1 MVHLS
6 PRFSPITLRAAHPGL
21 VATLASSFAIAAA
34 LGGCGSDDDD
44 TTSTAGQ
51 GGSSA
56 AKGGAAGGSA
66 KAGRGGA
73 SGSAGRSDAGRDNAG
88 EAGDAAG
95 GKGGGGKGGRGG
107 SAGVGGTQA
116 GHGGEPLGGSGG
128 TTAGTS
134 SAGEPGEA
142 GAGAQPGII
151 IDPDS
156 FDGKEVFR
164 HDTFG
169 DEVFWTGTLRINE
182 AIQAALD
189 PVTALGLGL
198 KVDADALPPGIL
210 DTADLTAPA
219 TTVALI
225 GLGAVV
231 GVKGHVDSAGNLTSV
246 GITCAL
252 CHSSVD
258 NSVMAGIGSRVD
270 GQANHDL
277 DPGAIIAL
285 SPGLAGNQ
293 AALDVLNSWGPG
305 FYDPRWN
312 QDGINHPVVIPSIYG
327 LAEVPMETY
336 TGDGPVSYWNSYVA
350 VTQMHGQGQFFD
362 PRIDVAV
369 LYTPDLVTP
378 KLPSLFDYEVS
389 LLAPA
394 VPASAFD
401 ADAAT
406 RGQAL
411 FEGSAQCSTCHKG
424 PALTDAGEA
433 LHAAAET
440 GMDPITASRSATG
453 RYRTTPLRGL
463 LANGPY
469 FHDGSAATLAD
480 VVSHYDTALTLGL
493 TPEQQADLTEY
504 LKSL

>member
-1 MVHLS
+1 MTQLFARYS
-6 PRFSPITLRAAHPGL
+6 RTILRAARPRL
-21 VATLASSFAIAAA
+21 AYAVAGSVAIAAG
-34 LGGCGSDDDD
+34 LGGCDGDDD
-44 TTSTAGQ
+44 TAPTAGHGNSSSGK
-51 GGSSA
+51 GGS
-56 AKGGAAGGSA
+56 AAGGSAA
-66 KAGRGGA
+66 KAGRGGV
-73 SGSAGRSDAGRDNAG
+73 SGGSARGGAGGSHAGEAGESVGAHSGVGGNPTGSGGTETDNGGQSQAGSGTSAGSGNAG
-88 EAGDAAG
+88 EA
-95 GKGGGGKGGRGG
+95 
-107 SAGVGGTQA
+107 SAGA
-116 GHGGEPLGGSGG
+116 PP
-128 TTAGTS
+128 GTS
-134 SAGEPGEA
+134 
-142 GAGAQPGII
+142 

-156 FDGKEVFR
+156 FDGKTVFR
-164 HDTFG
+164 YDTFG
-169 DEVFWTGTLRINE
+169 DEVFWTQTLRINE

-189 PVTALGLGL
+189 PVTALGLGF
-198 KVDADALPPGIL
+198 KVDANALPAGIL
-210 DTADLTAPA
+210 DSADLSDPA

-225 GLGAVV
+225 GLDAVV
-231 GVKGHVDSAGNLTSV
+231 GVKGEVDASGNLTSV

-258 NSVMAGIGSRVD
+258 DSVMKGIGARVD

-293 AALDVLNSWGPG
+293 AMLDVLNSWGPG

-327 LAEVPMETY
+327 LADVPLETY

-369 LYTPDLVTP
+369 LNEPDLVTP
-378 KLPSLFDYEVS
+378 KLPSLFKYEVS
-389 LLAPA
+389 LKPPE

-401 ADAAT
+401 ATAAA

-424 PALTDAGEA
+424 AALTDAGEI
-433 LHAAAET
+433 LHAATET
-440 GMDPITASRSATG
+440 GMEPVTAMRSATG

-480 VVSHYDTALTLGL
+480 VVSHYDSALSLGL
-493 TPEQQADLTEY
+493 SSGQAADLTEY